1 MDVKLDE
8 IRDIATNEIAKKEG
22 STQPKVS
29 LSFELNRSS
38 LLKVTKAEVK
48 MEEYVRTEI
57 KPDEEKD
64 KTEDSDKK
72 EDSDAADAEAV
83 EGDEPVAEPV
93 EPEFKEEMV
102 PHSYPLLPSETL
114 IDCRLLNKE

>member
-1 MDVKLDE
+1 MDVKLEE
-8 IRDIATNEIAKKEG
+8 IRDIATNEIAMKEG

-57 KPDEEKD
+57 KLDD
-64 KTEDSDKK
+64 KKDKK
-72 EDSDAADAEAV
+72 EDSDEVEAEVV

-102 PHSYPLLPSETL
+102 PHSYPLFPNETL
-114 IDCRLLNKE
+114 IDCRLLNKD